1 MAIWGCIA
9 DDFTGAS
16 DAASFLRKGGMKV
29 RLFNGVPKKTQNCEA
44 DDAWVIALKTRTEE
58 RTQAV
63 RHILEAYDFLR
74 ENRIGHIYIKYC
86 STFDSTR
93 EGNIGPGVDSVMEK
107 MKQKFTILCPA
118 LPVNG
123 RTVKDGI
130 LYVNQVPLAQSPMKD
145 HPLTPMWDSRIVC
158 LMESQSKY
166 SCMILSKDDME
177 QGKTEEKIEAFG
189 KNKEHFYVIPDFEE
203 MSDAKRLTELFG
215 RLPLLTGGSGLLEE
229 LAVMWTAK
237 SDPKPM
243 TAPPQINGKALLL
256 AGSCSTMTRRQIQDY
271 QKHGGICLKVNPVS
285 LYKKEMT
292 VEDIWNEIQN
302 MGDSDVLVYTSD
314 TPKAVAVCQSYGQ
327 EEIAGMIE
335 GMFASLAK
343 KAVQNGYKRIITAGG
358 ETSGAVTK
366 ALGFDDFYIGES
378 IAPGVPIMVPAPCP
392 DIKLVL
398 KSGNFGQ
405 EDFFRKALEQ
415 TGEGL

>member
-29 RLFNGVPKKTQNCEA
+29 RLFNGVPKKVQNREA
-44 DDAWVIALKTRTEE
+44 EEAWVIALKTRTEE
-58 RTQAV
+58 KTQAV
-63 RHILEAYDFLR
+63 RHILEAVDFFR

-93 EGNIGPGVDSVMEK
+93 EGNIGPCVDSVMEQ
-107 MKQKFTILCPA
+107 MKQTYTVLCPA

-145 HPLTPMWDSRIVC
+145 HPLTPMWDSRIAC

-189 KNKEHFYVIPDFEE
+189 KDKEHFYVIPDFEE
-203 MSDAKRLTELFG
+203 MSDGKRLAELFG

-243 TAPPQINGKALLL
+243 TVPPQINGKALLL

-271 QKHGGICLKVNPVS
+271 QRHGGICLKVNPIS

-314 TPKAVAVCQSYGQ
+314 TPEAVAVCQSYGQ
-327 EEIAGMIE
+327 EQIAGIIE
-335 GMFASLAK
+335 STLASLAK
-343 KAVQNGYKRIITAGG
+343 MAVQNGYKRIITAGG

-366 ALGFDDFYIGES
+366 ALGFDDFYIGDS
-378 IAPGVPIMVPAPCP
+378 IAPGVPIMVPSICP

-398 KSGNFGQ
+398 KSGNSGQ

-415 TGEGL
+415 TGGEL